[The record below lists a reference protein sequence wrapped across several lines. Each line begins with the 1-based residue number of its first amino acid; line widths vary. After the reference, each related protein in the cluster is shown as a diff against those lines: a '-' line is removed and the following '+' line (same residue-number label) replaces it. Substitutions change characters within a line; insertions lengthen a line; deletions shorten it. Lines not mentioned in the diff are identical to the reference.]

1 MGTNIEQALFQ
12 PLETQTRAEDE
23 IVRPSLTYWQD
34 AWRRLKANKPAMI
47 GLTIIII
54 IVLSA
59 IFVPLFVV
67 TLLKLEDNQ
76 VLRNIP
82 EPTALGDLLYAL
94 YMGVYRSVSGW

>member
-59 IFVPLFVV
+59 IFVPLFWP
-67 TLLKLEDNQ
+67 LEYSTQIRGHENQ
-76 VLRNIP
+76 VPSWEHPFETDII
-82 EPTALGDLLYAL
+82 
-94 YMGVYRSVSGW
+94 S